1 MICTEE
7 SSRGQKRRKEKE
19 DNICIR
25 PSNLK
30 QQKAKKPKSTKSNKI
45 SYHPMSFS
53 GAFWPFV
60 LETPG

>member
-7 SSRGQKRRKEKE
+7 LRRGQKKRKEKN
-19 DNICIR
+19 NICIR

-30 QQKAKKPKSTKSNKI
+30 RQKAKKPKSTKSNKI